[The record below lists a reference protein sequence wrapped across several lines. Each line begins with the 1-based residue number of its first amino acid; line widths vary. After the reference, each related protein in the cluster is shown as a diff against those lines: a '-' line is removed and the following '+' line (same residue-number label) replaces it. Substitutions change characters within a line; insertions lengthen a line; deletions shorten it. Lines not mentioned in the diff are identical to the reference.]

1 LSLKMSNIQG
11 ILLDMTLT
19 DPQTKPARARQA
31 RATAATPP
39 GVSEDTAMF
48 LAADVD
54 GGLQLD
60 QVLEWLDISRAQLA
74 DSTGLGRDSLSKT
87 NRRAAPKTRA
97 RIAEMLEI
105 IARIEAWAGGRRQA
119 LAWYRAQPIAA
130 LDGRTAEALVKSGK
144 AGVVRDY
151 LDHIALGGFA

>member
-1 LSLKMSNIQG
+1 
-11 ILLDMTLT
+11 
-19 DPQTKPARARQA
+19 
-31 RATAATPP
+31 
-39 GVSEDTAMF
+39 MF
-48 LAADVD
+48 LFQGSDVE

-87 NRRAAPKTRA
+87 TRRAAPKTRA
-97 RIAEMLEI
+97 RITEMLEI

-119 LAWYRAQPIAA
+119 LAWYRAQPIPA

-151 LDHIALGGFA
+151 LDQIALGGFA